1 MNNIIQWVTGAK
13 AVGYVHSFAVF
24 QTYLYRRYI
33 LMSEVIEKATLA
45 KQATRIL
52 GNLTTEQK
60 NHALLLMADALVA
73 EQESIIKANQ
83 LDLQRGRDAGT
94 SSSLLDRLTLNEKRI
109 DAMADGLRQIVELP
123 DPIGDQ
129 LEAIQRPNGLKIEKI
144 RVPLGVIGII
154 YEARP
159 NVTVDAAGLCLKT
172 GNAVVLRGGSAA
184 LHSNERIIEVLH
196 SALSHSAMPAD
207 ALQIIMNPE
216 RSSVDEMLKL
226 NDLLDVLIPRGGA
239 SLIQN
244 VVKNA
249 TVPVIETGAGVCH
262 TFIDETAIPDMAERI
277 ALNAKVQRPSVCNSM
292 ETLLVHQAYAD
303 RHLAALSDSFI
314 AANVELR
321 GNGHA
326 RRLVPAMKQAD
337 NDDWDTEYGDYILS
351 VKVVQ
356 NLDEALEHIR
366 RHGTM
371 HSECIVTENKANAE
385 RFLQE
390 VDAAAVY
397 HNASTRFTDGFEFG
411 FGAEIGIS
419 TQKLHA
425 RGPMGLPALTSTKY
439 RIYGSG
445 QIRE

>member
-1 MNNIIQWVTGAK
+1 
-13 AVGYVHSFAVF
+13 
-24 QTYLYRRYI
+24 
-33 LMSEVIEKATLA
+33 MSEVVQKSKLA
-45 KQATRIL
+45 KQAAQKM

-60 NHALLLMADALVA
+60 NAALLLMADALVT
-73 EQESIIKANQ
+73 EQQAIIEANAKDLERGKQ
-83 LDLQRGRDAGT
+83 LGT
-94 SSSLLDRLTLNEKRI
+94 SSSLLDRLSLNEDRI
-109 DAMADGLRQIVELP
+109 AAIAEGLRQIAELP
-123 DPIGDQ
+123 DPIGDT
-129 LEAIQRPNGLKIEKI
+129 LEDFERPNGLRIRKI

-184 LHSNERIIEVLH
+184 LFSNEKIVEVLH
-196 SALSHSAMPAD
+196 SALSRSAIPAD
-207 ALQIIMNPE
+207 ALQLILSSD

-226 NDLLDVLIPRGGA
+226 NGLIDVLIPRGGH

-244 VVKNA
+244 VVNNA
-249 TVPVIETGAGVCH
+249 SVPVIETGAGVCH
-262 TFIDETAIPDMAERI
+262 TFIDESAQLEMAIAI
-277 ALNAKVQRPSVCNSM
+277 GLNAKAQRPSVCNSM
-292 ETLLVHQAYAD
+292 ETLLVHEAAAAK
-303 RHLAALSDSFI
+303 HLGAI
-314 AANVELR
+314 AEAFTGANVELR
-321 GNGHA
+321 GDERA
-326 RRLVPAMKQAD
+326 RAIVPGMLKAEAAD
-337 NDDWDTEYGDYILS
+337 WGTEYGDYILS
-351 VKVVQ
+351 VKVVKD
-356 NLDEALEHIR
+356 LDEALDHIR
-366 RHGTM
+366 EFGTM
-371 HSECIVTENKANAE
+371 HSECIVTEDASHAE

-445 QIRE
+445 QIRQ